1 MKYIITESSRHKL
14 INFYLDSLNMKVES
28 DNLEIFVHDAT
39 NDEYNGMFN
48 YDYSEDELAI
58 DPFLISI
65 VSGMFN
71 MDRGQAMEGIAIWF
85 EDKFD
90 VTILSARE
98 WDW

>member
-14 INFYLDSLNMKVES
+14 VNLYLDSLKMKVES

-39 NDEYNGMFN
+39 NDEYGMFN
-48 YDYSEDELAI
+48 FDYSEEELAI
-58 DPFLISI
+58 DPFIISM

-71 MDRGQAMEGIAIWF
+71 MDRGQAMEGIAMWF
-85 EDKFD
+85 ENKFEVTVYD
-90 VTILSARE
+90 VRE